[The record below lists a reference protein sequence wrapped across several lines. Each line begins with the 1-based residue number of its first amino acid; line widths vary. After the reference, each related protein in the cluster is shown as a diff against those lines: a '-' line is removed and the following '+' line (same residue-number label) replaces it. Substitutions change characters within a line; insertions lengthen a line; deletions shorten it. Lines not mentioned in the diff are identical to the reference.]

1 MKKEINIMKIY
12 KDRKG
17 QYQRVYLQQYIN
29 EVIEVSK
36 LFNDEKLCNMLVEHK
51 TKQFVKD
58 HGTDGFFKRYIVEP
72 MTKEEELT
80 LFDM

>member
-1 MKKEINIMKIY
+1 MKIY

-72 MTKEEELT
+72 MTKEEELAFFAD
-80 LFDM
+80 L

>member
-1 MKKEINIMKIY
+1 MRTY

-17 QYQRVYLQQYIN
+17 QYEKVYLQQYIN
-29 EVIEVSK
+29 ETTEFAKVFSDNI
-36 LFNDEKLCNMLVEHK
+36 LATMLVDHK

-72 MTKEEELT
+72 MTKEEEIA
-80 LFDM
+80 FFNF